1 VATVLAACL
10 ASPAVAALQDSG
22 ERLVRVEPVARAT
35 FAASSVDEGALH
47 VPGGGTSRARL
58 RFELPR
64 GDDVAGQWVLRF
76 DRDSLTRIGVRAAG
90 WPGATRRFFAPAE
103 PQALF
108 PSSFDFPL
116 PPDWDGSRTVEL
128 EVDATGPYSLQPRLV
143 RGAAAMALEQ
153 RAIALYGA
161 LYACLALLV
170 LIAASLLTATR
181 DRAYL
186 ALLVFLG
193 CTMLLLG
200 AVNGHLY
207 AVGWLGWFG
216 LWDAYGIW
224 ALILAA
230 AAAGLWLAQLYAQTA
245 RHAPRLHRVLGG
257 MTVAMLLI
265 AAACLLR
272 PPGADA
278 VLKAVATLG
287 WVASAIAS
295 LAAIGIAVR
304 RGIWMSLPLFV
315 VLLLLVLAGMAYE
328 AMLRGWL
335 PGGFWSRHAYQVV
348 MVATGVTLAIGLIG
362 RITEFRAA
370 RDRDRLARDDSE
382 RRLERESARADLI
395 QTLQDKLRD
404 LPPGDME
411 WAAFRALFDQLVPTL
426 RLESGALIAYGFHG
440 FDLLLAEPLKSK
452 DHFAALLSNRIGMM
466 KGLARTRA
474 PLQLPLEDAE
484 PPGGSAATPG
494 AWAASPGAGRGGSRH
509 LHAVV
514 PLPIRAPGWGVLLLE
529 RSADEAFSHDELML
543 ASELGRLTIQH
554 ADEAATALNL
564 RRSAEL
570 DALTGALNRRTIDL
584 WLARSFT
591 ESHRNGQP
599 LAVLFVDIDHFKSI
613 NDTYGHA
620 CGDACLRR
628 VSEALRRE
636 LEPGDLLGRYG
647 GEEFIVVLPGR
658 NGDAAR
664 QLGERM
670 RAAVEREDIEHEGR
684 PVRLTASIGVATRLD
699 REDAPSAT
707 VERAD
712 KALYAAKRGGR
723 NRVNVAPAVF
733 N

>member
-1 VATVLAACL
+1 
-10 ASPAVAALQDSG
+10 
-22 ERLVRVEPVARAT
+22 
-35 FAASSVDEGALH
+35 
-47 VPGGGTSRARL
+47 
-58 RFELPR
+58 
-64 GDDVAGQWVLRF
+64 
-76 DRDSLTRIGVRAAG
+76 
-90 WPGATRRFFAPAE
+90 
-103 PQALF
+103 
-108 PSSFDFPL
+108 
-116 PPDWDGSRTVEL
+116 
-128 EVDATGPYSLQPRLV
+128 
-143 RGAAAMALEQ
+143 MALEQ

-161 LYACLALLV
+161 MYACLGVLV
-170 LIAASLLTATR
+170 LIAVSLLTATR

-193 CTMLLLG
+193 GSLLLLS

-207 AVGWLGWFG
+207 RMGWARPFG
-216 LWDAYGIW
+216 LWDAFGIW
-224 ALILAA
+224 ALILATS
-230 AAAGLWLAQLYAQTA
+230 AAGLWLAQLYVQTGT
-245 RHAPRLHRVLGG
+245 HAPRLHRALRAA
-257 MTVAMLLI
+257 TVALLVL
-265 AAACLLR
+265 AAGCLLK
-272 PPGADA
+272 PPGMG
-278 VLKAVATLG
+278 AVAKALAMVG
-287 WVASAIAS
+287 WVAAAVGS
-295 LAAIGIAVR
+295 LAAVGIAVR
-304 RGIWMSLPLFV
+304 RGTWMSLPLFV
-315 VLLLLVLAGMAYE
+315 VMLLLGCAGALYE
-328 AMLRGWL
+328 AMLRGWV
-335 PGGFWSRHAYQVV
+335 PGGFWVRHAWQAA
-348 MVATGVTLAIGLIG
+348 MVATAVTLTIGLIG

-426 RLESGALIAYGFHG
+426 RLEAGALIAYGFHG

-452 DHFAALLSNRIGMM
+452 DHFAKLLSNRIGMM

-474 PLQLPLEDAE
+474 PLQLPLEE
-484 PPGGSAATPG
+484 TEPGGAGWAVAAAPG
-494 AWAASPGAGRGGSRH
+494 GPAQGGARGAPAR

-529 RSADEAFSHDELML
+529 RAADEGFTHDELLL
-543 ASELGRLTIQH
+543 ASELGRLTIQY

-591 ESHRNGQP
+591 EAHRHGQP

-613 NDTYGHA
+613 NDTFGHA

-670 RAAVEREDIEHEGR
+670 RAAVEREDVEHEGR
-684 PVRLTASIGVATRLD
+684 PVKLTASIGVATRLD
-699 REDAPSAT
+699 REDSASAT

-733 N
+733 H